1 MVATDTQR
9 IIICLFYTGRIAVP
23 KVDLMFVVNAQASN
37 SLSYMKDVII
47 DVMQNY
53 STNLIHY
60 AVVMY
65 GDEPS
70 VVLRFSDGVTDSD
83 QLASIVRSAPSV
95 PGDSA
100 LDKAL
105 QKANYL
111 FNEDEAGRPDARKIL
126 VVITDDKSSGDKK
139 AAKGIANDLRDKL
152 VTIITVAV
160 GSNADREEL
169 EGLTETKSDSLNATR
184 DENPGETGKE
194 IIETIVKGMLELLLI
209 FLISCNCVLAYSV

>member
-1 MVATDTQR
+1 MATETQGV
-9 IIICLFYTGRIAVP
+9 IICLLYTGRIGVS

-47 DVMQNY
+47 DIMQNY
-53 STNLIHY
+53 STNLIRY

-70 VVLRFSDGVTDSD
+70 VVLTFSDGVTDSD

-111 FNEDEAGRPDARKIL
+111 FNEDEAVRPDARKML
-126 VVITDDKSSGDKK
+126 VVITDDKSSGNKE
-139 AAKGIANDLRDKL
+139 AAKGIANDLKDKL

-160 GSNADREEL
+160 GSDADREEL
-169 EGLTETKSDSLNATR
+169 ENLTETEGDSMNATV

-194 IIETIVKGMLELLLI
+194 IIEIILEGMLPNLAFELLLL
-209 FLISCNCVLAYSV
+209 FFFHDTVL